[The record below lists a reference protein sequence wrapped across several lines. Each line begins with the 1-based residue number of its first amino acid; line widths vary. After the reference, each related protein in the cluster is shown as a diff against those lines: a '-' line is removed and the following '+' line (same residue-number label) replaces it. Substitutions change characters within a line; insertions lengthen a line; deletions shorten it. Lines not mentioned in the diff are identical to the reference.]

1 MIERMNR
8 AGRQDEGIAI
18 GPAAATKKCVR
29 LLRHAGLQNAIS
41 HKIGGMHGSGKTK
54 ARQRRGPHLRSSGGV
69 GQRSACQHG
78 RENNDCENIYAHVDF
93 CNSVIRLALFAGS
106 FQAAIPFIVAQ
117 RFLPLGART
126 AATHFDHSGI
136 HLRLLLTSVLFVACA
151 ENKISHVLCD
161 LLPLPRD
168 SESGPVRTKKMPMIS
183 TEIRYQFLVLIK
195 KVHFLV

>member
-29 LLRHAGLQNAIS
+29 HAGLQNAMS
-41 HKIGGMHGSGKTK
+41 HKIGGMRGSGKTK
-54 ARQRRGPHLRSSGGV
+54 ARQRRGPHLRGSGGV

-106 FQAAIPFIVAQ
+106 FQVAIPFIVAQ

-126 AATHFDHSGI
+126 ATHFDHSPI
-136 HLRLLLTSVLFVACA
+136 HSEASANECSVCCVCA
-151 ENKISHVLCD
+151 EKKSHTFCD
-161 LLPLPRD
+161 LLLR
-168 SESGPVRTKKMPMIS
+168 G
-183 TEIRYQFLVLIK
+183 IRSQD
-195 KVHFLV
+195 